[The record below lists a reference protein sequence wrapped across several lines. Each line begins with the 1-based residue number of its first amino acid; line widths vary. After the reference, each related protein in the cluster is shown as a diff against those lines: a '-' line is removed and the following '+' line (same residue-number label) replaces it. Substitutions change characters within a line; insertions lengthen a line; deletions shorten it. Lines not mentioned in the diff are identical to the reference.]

1 MDISESQCNS
11 GCDSGWTHYLDQST
25 YSKNRCHGF
34 GGVDEAYRG
43 GEGARMENDEE
54 DDLSMVSDAS
64 SGPRHC
70 DADHEECSGELDK
83 RNKRYKKKK
92 KVKSREHCR
101 NQHQSSLDDTASSS
115 VLGSPKASFWWKRM
129 QVSQEMKI
137 QWSIF
142 WTLHKASL
150 QQISG
155 ENLHSRISSDCFL
168 RSKNR
173 VVFEEGSHSDR

>member
-115 VLGSPKASFWWKRM
+115 VLGSPKDASFSRNEDSM
-129 QVSQEMKI
+129 EHLLDSSQGFSATNFRGKSAFKNQFGLFPSFKE
-137 QWSIF
+137 
-142 WTLHKASL
+142 
-150 QQISG
+150 SG
-155 ENLHSRISSDCFL
+155 GFRGRKSQ
-168 RSKNR
+168 
-173 VVFEEGSHSDR
+173 